1 MHNARPNID
10 RKALLVVVNRCSMRV
25 CYWPN
30 MAVVAVENPMY
41 IKNLIY
47 ASPFDSEENW

>member
-10 RKALLVVVNRCSMRV
+10 SKVLLVVVNRCSMSV
-25 CYWPN
+25 FYCPN
-30 MAVVAVENPMY
+30 MAVVAFENPMY

-47 ASPFDSEENW
+47 ASPFDSEEN

>member
-1 MHNARPNID
+1 
-10 RKALLVVVNRCSMRV
+10 MRV
-25 CYWPN
+25 SYWPD